1 MACHTVHYDTTVLLG
16 RLVPFVSVS
25 IVMLPGPRRSARDK
39 AAREKAMKE
48 SEEGAARDSDAE
60 DASEADSDVAQDQTR
75 ARAARTSNYLVSV
88 LLERIP
94 LSCAALSWSIV
105 NVNRCETTSCA
116 SDDDE

>member
-1 MACHTVHYDTTVLLG
+1 
-16 RLVPFVSVS
+16 
-25 IVMLPGPRRSARDK
+25 
-39 AAREKAMKE
+39 MKE
-48 SEEGAARDSDAE
+48 SEEGAARDSNAE
-60 DASEADSDVAQDQTR
+60 DASEAADSDAVAQDQTR